1 MVIDSGSTKEAEDR
15 LQDLQSQVDTLAKEK
30 ATLEV
35 KLQDQVA
42 LQHEIEGLK
51 RQKVQM
57 QGRLKEEDTRKVQIL
72 DLRSQVDALKQQR
85 AELQMQHQSIEAGL
99 RAELAQVFT
108 VAKMVPMVKD
118 NHAGKVEQLKVEL
131 TAAYGQQKRLKMQ
144 CEDQVVK
151 IEKLR
156 RLVWE
161 MDRKTPPSY
170 SLMHAYEHQRYIL
183 FSLVEIEGTG
193 QQLSQNSFE
202 RLWKIAGLDDNA
214 QNLVAEMILT
224 GDILVPGL
232 AKKMFSLFG
241 HLGYRSLKYWLQ
253 LENQLYERQMG
264 DKPVEPER
272 TVRLVNFDNSTLHYA
287 ATLDG
292 PQQVE
297 WRKLLVQFQEDLAK
311 VAPLRQSLTYSYK
324 REELRRRASWVS
336 AITSMLLQCYGY
348 N

>member
-1 MVIDSGSTKEAEDR
+1 MVIDSVNTKEVEDR
-15 LQDLQSQVDTLAKEK
+15 LQDLQGQVDTLVKEK

-42 LQHEIEGLK
+42 LQREIESLK
-51 RQKVQM
+51 RHKTQM
-57 QGRLKEEDTRKVQIL
+57 LGLLKEEDTCKVQIV

-85 AELQMQHQSIEAGL
+85 AELQTQHQSIEAGL
-99 RAELAQVFT
+99 RADLAQASTAAKT
-108 VAKMVPMVKD
+108 VPVVKD
-118 NHAGKVEQLKVEL
+118 NHAGKVEKLKVEL

-144 CEDQVVK
+144 CEDQAVK

-161 MDRKTPPSY
+161 MDRKTPTSY

-183 FSLVEIEGTG
+183 FSLVGIKGTG

-214 QNLVAEMILT
+214 QNLVAEMILG
-224 GDILVPGL
+224 GDILVPEI

-241 HLGYRSLKYWLQ
+241 HLGYQSLKYWLQ
-253 LENQLYERQMG
+253 LENQLHERRIG

-272 TVRLVNFDNSTLHYA
+272 TVRLVNFDASTLHYA

-297 WRKLLVQFQEDLAK
+297 WRKLLVRFQEDLAK
-311 VAPLRQSLTYSYK
+311 VAPLGQSLTYSYE
-324 REELRRRASWVS
+324 REEFA
-336 AITSMLLQCYGY
+336 
-348 N
+348 